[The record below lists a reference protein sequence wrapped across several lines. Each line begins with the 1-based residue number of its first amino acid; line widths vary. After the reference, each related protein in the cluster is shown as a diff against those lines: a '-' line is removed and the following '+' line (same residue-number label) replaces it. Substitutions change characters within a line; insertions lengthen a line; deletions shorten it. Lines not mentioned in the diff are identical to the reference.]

1 VRHKKILQALVLDL
15 LFILALAL
23 VKAPDVT
30 YQMKFTLAVIFTTI
44 TWWGFE
50 VLPLP
55 VASLLPLVAM
65 GLSGIISPSTIMG
78 YYLQPLVLMLVG
90 LYLMGSAMMRSG
102 LALRISYYL
111 VSRKW
116 VGGHPWRIGLAFMLA
131 AAAVSTIASNT
142 AVVALF
148 LPIVQAVT
156 ATLQSGQGQTPGQ
169 PVVGVAKP
177 KGLALPAY
185 LIFCVLLG
193 AQSSGFAIMV
203 GSPVSIAAN
212 GAFEKITGHSM
223 SILEWAKVGVP
234 ISCAV
239 FVAFFLTLN
248 WVCKSKRYASI
259 DPSITRHFAESL
271 GPMTAKELV
280 AFSGLLLTLALWLL
294 PPVIRQLGWTGS
306 FSSYLDKVSYLYAV
320 PLYTSLLYFLIP
332 VNKEGGS
339 VLDWKMAQE
348 DVNWG
353 IVLLVA
359 GALSFSSLFADKGIG
374 LSAYIGS
381 SLAAIGPVSPAVLI
395 GVSIVCCVVL
405 TSFISSTGFM
415 AMFASLA
422 IPLAISQ
429 GINVRA
435 FTVMIS
441 AMGNMDFVLPS
452 GGAPGATAFSSGS
465 FTVAEM
471 MRAMLPCVISGVL
484 AAAIV
489 GTILMH

>member
-1 VRHKKILQALVLDL
+1 MRRKKNLQALILGL
-15 LFILALAL
+15 TFILVLICIK
-23 VKAPDVT
+23 VPGFT
-30 YQMKFTLAVIFTTI
+30 YQMKFTLAVVFATI
-44 TWWGFE
+44 ICWAFE

-55 VASLLPLVAM
+55 IASLIPLVAM
-65 GLSGIISPSTIMG
+65 GLSGIVSPSTIMG
-78 YYLQPLVLMLVG
+78 YYLQPLMLMLLG
-90 LYLMGSAMMRSG
+90 LYLLASATMRSG

-116 VGGHPWRIGLAFMLA
+116 VGGDPRRIGLAFMLA
-131 AAAVSTIASNT
+131 SAAISTIASNT

-212 GAFEKITGHSM
+212 GALEKITGHGM
-223 SILEWAKVGVP
+223 GILEWAKIGVP

-248 WVCKSKRYASI
+248 WVCKTKRYASI
-259 DPSITRHFAESL
+259 EPTIMQHLAENL
-271 GPMTAKELV
+271 GPMTTKERV
-280 AFSGLLLTLALWLL
+280 ALSGLLLTVALWIL
-294 PPVIRQLGWTGS
+294 PPMLRQLGWTGPLL
-306 FSSYLDKVSYLYAV
+306 SYLANVSYLYAV
-320 PLYTSLLYFLIP
+320 PLYTCLLYFLIP
-332 VNKEGGS
+332 VNKEGNTL
-339 VLDWKMAQE
+339 LDWKTAQG

-353 IVLLVA
+353 IILLIA
-359 GALSFSSLFADKGIG
+359 GALSFSSLFADKSIG
-374 LSAYIGS
+374 LSSFIGS
-381 SLAAIGPVSPAVLI
+381 HLGALGPMPVGGLVA
-395 GVSIVCCVVL
+395 VSIVCCVVL

-435 FTVMIS
+435 FTVMIA

-452 GGAPGATAFSSGS
+452 GGAPGATAFSSGD
-465 FTVAEM
+465 FTVADM
-471 MRAMLPCVISGVL
+471 AKTMFPCAISGVL